1 MFKNNFSFLYKNY
14 DSFLKLSKKNNY
26 KFLKF
31 EELNKKALDNKKEKK
46 ILLRHDIDFSIKNAF
61 QIAKIEKNNNIKS
74 TFFVQ
79 LFSNFY
85 QLNQKENIQVTA
97 NTLLVFLI

>member
-31 EELNKKALDNKKEKK
+31 KEIVLNL
-46 ILLRHDIDFSIKNAF
+46 S
-61 QIAKIEKNNNIKS
+61 S
-74 TFFVQ
+74 
-79 LFSNFY
+79 
-85 QLNQKENIQVTA
+85 
-97 NTLLVFLI
+97 